1 MTTTGVLVVAEEE
14 TIVGIA
20 AVTIEE
26 VGTGAVIGT
35 TSVITGEL
43 LFVLFVF
50 KRQTLIEKERH
61 TLITVN
67 NFISFPF
74 RSRSRSFSPRR
85 RSRGSPT
92 YSPLRRSFSPRS
104 NY

>member
-43 LFVLFVF
+43 LFV
-50 KRQTLIEKERH
+50 
-61 TLITVN
+61 
-67 NFISFPF
+67 FIKAHFD
-74 RSRSRSFSPRR
+74 
-85 RSRGSPT
+85 
-92 YSPLRRSFSPRS
+92 
-104 NY
+104 